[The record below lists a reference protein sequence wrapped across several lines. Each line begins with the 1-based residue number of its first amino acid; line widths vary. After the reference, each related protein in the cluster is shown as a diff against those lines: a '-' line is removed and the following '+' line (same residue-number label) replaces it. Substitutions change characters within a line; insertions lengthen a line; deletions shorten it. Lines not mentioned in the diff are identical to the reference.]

1 VLTARSRSEGQLVEN
16 PASDESSRVNMAYF
30 MLAMLRMGGVLA
42 SRTELQDKGV
52 LDPDCPVCLGQ
63 LGGGNGFVTFHLLE
77 CGHRCE
83 AARTCA
89 VWAPHVRAFDTDA
102 KVELLTLARVPVA
115 CVAGS
120 TRTACSK
127 SRRRQMPPAACWSAR
142 ARFAVARHDPRA
154 PLWCMAH

>member
-1 VLTARSRSEGQLVEN
+1 
-16 PASDESSRVNMAYF
+16 MAYF

-89 VWAPHVRAFDTDA
+89 VRAPHVRAFDTDA
-102 KVELLTLARVPVA
+102 KVELLTLARVPVRVCRRVHEDCLLQIEETPDA
-115 CVAGS
+115 AGGVLERTCPLCRGASRS
-120 TRTACSK
+120 TCAFVVHGALT
-127 SRRRQMPPAACWSAR
+127 
-142 ARFAVARHDPRA
+142 
-154 PLWCMAH
+154 